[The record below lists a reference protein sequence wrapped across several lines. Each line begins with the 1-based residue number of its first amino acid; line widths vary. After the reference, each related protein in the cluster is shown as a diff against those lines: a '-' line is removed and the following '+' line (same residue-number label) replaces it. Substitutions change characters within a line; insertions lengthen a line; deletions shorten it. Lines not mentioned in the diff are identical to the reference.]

1 MCKRQLNVDPHKHAR
16 LKLNVGHDTQV
27 WEVSGISPWR
37 NKGSGN

>member
-16 LKLNVGHDTQV
+16 LKLNVEEV
-27 WEVSGISPWR
+27 WEVSGISLWR